1 MPSSMLVQDY
11 MVPVASSV
19 ELGMSL
25 ASAANLLRSAG
36 LACVPVLEAGTLCGV
51 LYERDLQVA
60 QELGVSPHDAHL
72 NDLPLHDAY
81 ITSPDASLMHVARAM
96 AMQQSA
102 CAVVQRGQH
111 VVGLLPWQAALV
123 ALVDRALP
131 DLVSEELGPS
141 QVRSLILSE
150 HASIRRL
157 LRRVELAAKR
167 IVATQV
173 PQESDLQAAYEA
185 AHELCATM
193 TTHFE
198 HEETLLAPALEA
210 LDAWGKIRA
219 DQMRADHAEQ
229 GLVLQSYLT
238 ALERLSRSEQTG
250 KVLAAL
256 IQQLVESLRG
266 DMRAEEEG
274 VLRADLLR
282 DDPGA
287 VVVECG

>member
-1 MPSSMLVQDY
+1 MPSSMIVQDY
-11 MVPVASSV
+11 MVPVASFV
-19 ELGMSL
+19 ELGASL

-36 LACVPVLEAGTLCGV
+36 LTCVPVLEAGTLCG
-51 LYERDLQVA
+51 LLDERDLLLA
-60 QELGVSPHDAHL
+60 QELGVSAHDTHL
-72 NDLPLHDAY
+72 NDLPLHDVY
-81 ITSPDASLMHVARAM
+81 VTSPDASLMHVARAM
-96 AMQQSA
+96 AIQKSA

-123 ALVDRALP
+123 ALVDRAVP
-131 DLVSEELGPS
+131 ELVSADLGPT
-141 QVRSLILSE
+141 QVRSLILTE

-157 LRRVELAAKR
+157 LRRVELVAR
-167 IVATQV
+167 RIIVA
-173 PQESDLQAAYEA
+173 PIPHEGDLRQAYEA

-193 TTHFE
+193 ATHFE
-198 HEETLLAPALEA
+198 HEENLLAPVLEA

-229 GLVLQSYLT
+229 GLVLESYLS
-238 ALERLSRSEQTG
+238 ALERLSGSERTG
-250 KVLAAL
+250 KVLGAL
-256 IQQLVESLRG
+256 LQKLVDSLRS

-282 DDPGA
+282 DDPSA